1 MSICRLVDASRA
13 LREIS
18 PDLARWLATA
28 AERLRRGLP
37 PALALELAGPG
48 ARRERDRYLV
58 QAAIAMRQENETLWR
73 LAGRLAA
80 RINAAPRRD
89 LVGELLVLASQAA
102 PLPTSQRR
110 LYDALQAS
118 LPTDDRA

>member
-1 MSICRLVDASRA
+1 MSICRLTAASQA
-13 LREIS
+13 LREIN

-48 ARRERDRYLV
+48 ARRERDRYLC
-58 QAAIAMRQENETLWR
+58 QAATALREDGETVWHLS
-73 LAGRLAA
+73 GRLAA

-89 LVGELLVLASQAA
+89 LVGELLVLSSQAA

>member
-1 MSICRLVDASRA
+1 MSICRLIDASRA
-13 LREIS
+13 LADIN

-37 PALALELAGPG
+37 ASIALELSGGP

-58 QAAIAMRQENETLWR
+58 QAATALRQEGETKWA
-73 LAGRLAA
+73 LAGRLSA

-89 LVGELLVLASQAA
+89 LVAELLALASQAA

-110 LYDALQAS
+110 LYDALLAH
-118 LPTDDRA
+118 LPD